1 MYSKRSNLELQ
12 AYELHLKITQ
22 NLNYFQYLL
31 FEERLVY
38 ILDKVEYKYEHKLN
52 RLEKKFYKLN
62 TPSKVNTINHSHIE
76 ESTNLVQNLSTYTFT
91 TSEITILQ
99 KGLNFSFKPTNEKQN
114 IFVDVETNLKFLP
127 NNEKLAIKSDIIAS
141 LDKENEIKSAN
152 NYLYRTI
159 IKGLKKKDVFYLKA
173 DKSNTI
179 VILDKPE

>member
-1 MYSKRSNLELQ
+1 MTLRSYELNKLHQLKQKVRLISADISFLKKCKKNKVFPNFIKINIPIKNKVTEQVTFNAKINWLNLEIKHLYSKRSTLELQ

-76 ESTNLVQNLSTYTFT
+76 ESTT
-91 TSEITILQ
+91 
-99 KGLNFSFKPTNEKQN
+99 
-114 IFVDVETNLKFLP
+114 
-127 NNEKLAIKSDIIAS
+127 
-141 LDKENEIKSAN
+141 
-152 NYLYRTI
+152 
-159 IKGLKKKDVFYLKA
+159 
-173 DKSNTI
+173 
-179 VILDKPE
+179 